1 MIEVNHLSKFYGKHH
16 AVDDVT
22 FSMEEG
28 HIYGLLGPNGAG
40 KSTTMNMMTG
50 YLAASRG
57 TVTIDGLDIL
67 KNARKAKQKIGYLPE
82 IPPLYPDM
90 TVTEYLRF
98 VIQLKEVD
106 RKNRSA
112 ELERL
117 METANLEDV
126 RNRLIRNLSKGYR
139 QRVGLAGA
147 LAGDPVLI
155 ILDEPT
161 VGLDPRQLSDFRA
174 LLLKLKPDHIILLS
188 SHILAEVSDVCD
200 HIFILS
206 KGKIILS
213 EDAEHL
219 SESFDN
225 ERHLH
230 IRGLGDGESVRMLL
244 LDLEKIDRVEV
255 KQKTGEKES
264 TIDVYYRGSEDIRPE
279 ISQLLMDQKF
289 AILEMTEVSQSL
301 EEVFLELTD
310 KNDSDAENDGKNKE
324 ASVEGNQAIESVD
337 PENRTEEDEKSDTAD
352 SMRDASD
359 EEDSVNNQKDAV
371 DSETEKAGE
380 KE

>member
-16 AVDDVT
+16 VVDDVT

-90 TVTEYLRF
+90 TVSEYLRF

-112 ELERL
+112 ELDRL
-117 METANLEDV
+117 IETANLEDV

-147 LAGDPVLI
+147 LAGDPVLV

-161 VGLDPRQLSDFRA
+161 VGLDPRQLSDFRS

-213 EDAEHL
+213 EDAEQL

-255 KQKTGEKES
+255 RQKTGEKES
-264 TIDVYYRGSEDIRPE
+264 TIDVYYKGSEDIRPE

-310 KNDSDAENDGKNKE
+310 KNDSDAETDDKDQE
-324 ASVEGNQAIESVD
+324 ASAD
-337 PENRTEEDEKSDTAD
+337 EDDKTDTAD
-352 SMRDASD
+352 STTDSPD
-359 EEDSVNNQKDAV
+359 EENQVTDSINTENPKTEDE
-371 DSETEKAGE
+371 DSTTEDTEAEKAGE

>member
-16 AVDDVT
+16 VVDDVT

-90 TVTEYLRF
+90 TVSEYIRF

-112 ELERL
+112 ELDRL
-117 METANLEDV
+117 IETANLEDV

-147 LAGDPVLI
+147 LAGDPVLV

-161 VGLDPRQLSDFRA
+161 VGLDPRQLSDFRS

-213 EDAEHL
+213 EDAEQL

-255 KQKTGEKES
+255 RQKTGEKES
-264 TIDVYYRGSEDIRPE
+264 TIDVYYKGSEDIRPE

-310 KNDSDAENDGKNKE
+310 KNDSDAETDDKDQE
-324 ASVEGNQAIESVD
+324 ASAD
-337 PENRTEEDEKSDTAD
+337 EDDKTDTAD
-352 SMRDASD
+352 STTDSPD
-359 EEDSVNNQKDAV
+359 EENQVTDSINTENPKTEDE
-371 DSETEKAGE
+371 DSTTEDTEAEKAGE